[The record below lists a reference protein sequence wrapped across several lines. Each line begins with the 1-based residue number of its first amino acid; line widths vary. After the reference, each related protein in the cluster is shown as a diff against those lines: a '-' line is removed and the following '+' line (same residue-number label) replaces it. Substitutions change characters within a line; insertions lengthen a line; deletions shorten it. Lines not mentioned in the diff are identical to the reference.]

1 MVLRRFL
8 IGLILLLFPGLGMA
22 AEAPVLVLSPNM
34 GKASWAGHMEMLA
47 DPAGSLTIGQATER
61 PDFTPMPGI
70 LARGFTHGATWLRI
84 RLESEPGAAHDWWLE
99 MLPAFLDR
107 VTVYFPDQDH
117 PGQFIE
123 RATGDQLPLSSR
135 DWLHHHFVLKVPPL
149 ADGRTMTVYVRVQTG
164 SSTIMGVRMYTTAR
178 MAEDTAA
185 NLFALGLV
193 YGDVI
198 LMLLLS
204 AIFGIWLRKRIFLAY
219 AGYALTSN
227 SQMFVADGL
236 PARFFWPD
244 NPIFTDRLVGCVSA
258 LSVVMGCLFVIE
270 LLELKRHMPRMR
282 RAFQTA
288 AALAAV
294 ACLFSAAGRWDLVA
308 KPFNQ
313 MALAGLLASTL
324 CAARLAWQRVP
335 SARFFLLAFSAHVTA
350 TSIAIIMLLG
360 VVMDI
365 ETIAWPLR
373 IAALMHVVM
382 IGAGLANRLRLE
394 QKNSKAAVA
403 AALAFEHQARSLLE
417 TRVEERTADLQ
428 VEIDQRRQAMEQL
441 EMGERRSRTFL
452 ATVPLPLMI
461 SRISDGL
468 IVYSNQAFRTL
479 FDIADADEGFV
490 RTQELYAGEQDR
502 ERVLASIGAD
512 KVAFIPEVQG
522 RSRTG
527 RLVWVSISCARVE
540 QDGQEC
546 IFAALMDISVIKEHE
561 ATLRRARDSAEA
573 ADQAK
578 SAFLAMMSHEIRTPM
593 TGIISVAGLLME
605 TPLTAA
611 QRDWVRIITGSGE
624 SLLTILNDILDFSKL
639 EQDKL
644 ELETAPF
651 QLPKLLSD
659 TVELM
664 RNHAEA
670 KDLNLRLTLE
680 PSLEAWVEGDANRLR
695 QILLNLIGNAVKFT
709 DRGHVAVAARCLPQP
724 AGYTL
729 AEIEVEDTG
738 IGMSEDTQARLFTP
752 FTQADAS
759 ISRRYGGTGLGLAIS
774 RRLAVAMGGGITV
787 SSREA
792 HGSRFTLA
800 LPLPK
805 TVAPF
810 CAPSL
815 PGSGGLPPL
824 HLLLVEDHRIN
835 AMVVQAI
842 LDKFGHSIE
851 LAVNGLE
858 AIHAISSRPPG
869 HFQAVLMDM
878 QMPEMDGL
886 EATRAIRRMKGPRS
900 AVPII
905 AMTANAFSSDVE
917 HCMQAGMNGYLS
929 KPVDPA
935 ALFAELRRVLEMET
949 A

>member
-1 MVLRRFL
+1 MGDLANTAIGWTGEFTDRDRERQFQDSIRSGNIAAAKLCILATTLTSLSFAPMDVMFLSGPKLFWFLTDRLIIALWCAVALFALNRWPACRTSRGSAALCHVHVLVFFALNALVFAHPALNRHGGAMFPMIVIGMMICLPGTFAEVALQSAYAAMVSLVFWGVLRSPPEPVLDLTLLAFL
-8 IGLILLLFPGLGMA
+8 TVASYVIVGIWRTQLNRIRREEFLHVERERHINQTLTEAKDA
-22 AEAPVLVLSPNM
+22 AEAASRA
-34 GKASWAGHMEMLA
+34 KAS
-47 DPAGSLTIGQATER
+47 
-61 PDFTPMPGI
+61 
-70 LARGFTHGATWLRI
+70 
-84 RLESEPGAAHDWWLE
+84 
-99 MLPAFLDR
+99 
-107 VTVYFPDQDH
+107 
-117 PGQFIE
+117 
-123 RATGDQLPLSSR
+123 
-135 DWLHHHFVLKVPPL
+135 
-149 ADGRTMTVYVRVQTG
+149 
-164 SSTIMGVRMYTTAR
+164 
-178 MAEDTAA
+178 
-185 NLFALGLV
+185 
-193 YGDVI
+193 
-198 LMLLLS
+198 
-204 AIFGIWLRKRIFLAY
+204 
-219 AGYALTSN
+219 
-227 SQMFVADGL
+227 
-236 PARFFWPD
+236 
-244 NPIFTDRLVGCVSA
+244 
-258 LSVVMGCLFVIE
+258 
-270 LLELKRHMPRMR
+270 
-282 RAFQTA
+282 
-288 AALAAV
+288 
-294 ACLFSAAGRWDLVA
+294 
-308 KPFNQ
+308 
-313 MALAGLLASTL
+313 
-324 CAARLAWQRVP
+324 
-335 SARFFLLAFSAHVTA
+335 
-350 TSIAIIMLLG
+350 
-360 VVMDI
+360 
-365 ETIAWPLR
+365 
-373 IAALMHVVM
+373 
-382 IGAGLANRLRLE
+382 
-394 QKNSKAAVA
+394 
-403 AALAFEHQARSLLE
+403 
-417 TRVEERTADLQ
+417 
-428 VEIDQRRQAMEQL
+428 
-441 EMGERRSRTFL
+441 
-452 ATVPLPLMI
+452 
-461 SRISDGL
+461 
-468 IVYSNQAFRTL
+468 
-479 FDIADADEGFV
+479 
-490 RTQELYAGEQDR
+490 
-502 ERVLASIGAD
+502 
-512 KVAFIPEVQG
+512 
-522 RSRTG
+522 
-527 RLVWVSISCARVE
+527 
-540 QDGQEC
+540 
-546 IFAALMDISVIKEHE
+546 
-561 ATLRRARDSAEA
+561 
-573 ADQAK
+573 
-578 SAFLAMMSHEIRTPM
+578 FLAMMSHEIRTPM

-738 IGMSEDTQARLFTP
+738 IGMSEDIQARLFTP